1 MPGRGEAR
9 LRRLRSGRRAR
20 RSRRDAVARAA
31 GRPRCD
37 PPPRV
42 LVRPAP
48 EDELVTGSAQGPAA
62 VPPGWP
68 AVVRPP
74 GAPHWERTALNWL
87 LDLCPADYRGYPVLA
102 RHPALL
108 AWLAGHH
115 LDGQLQATRRA
126 LATARADLADVVP
139 PPVLT
144 EAL

>member
-1 MPGRGEAR
+1 
-9 LRRLRSGRRAR
+9 
-20 RSRRDAVARAA
+20 
-31 GRPRCD
+31 
-37 PPPRV
+37 
-42 LVRPAP
+42 VRPAP

-126 LATARADLADVVP
+126 LATVRADLADVVP

-144 EAL
+144 EALDVVESEEARILAARRGVALVGQALRGVRFVPRL